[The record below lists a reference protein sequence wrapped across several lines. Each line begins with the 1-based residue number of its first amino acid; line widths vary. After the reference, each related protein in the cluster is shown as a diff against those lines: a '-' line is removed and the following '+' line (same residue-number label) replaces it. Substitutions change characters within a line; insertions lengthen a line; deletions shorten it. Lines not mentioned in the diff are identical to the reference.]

1 MKLTYA
7 QMSITGPVRQ
17 NNEDCVGFWQ
27 PETPELKR
35 GVGIAAVIADGVG
48 GTGRGEVASHLAVE
62 TTLNACKG
70 TVAETEPTE
79 LLRKIFNDANKLV
92 YDASIQDREEGR
104 MATTLTV
111 SIFRNDE
118 ISIGHVGDSRVYL
131 IRNGVLRRLTSDHS
145 YVALQVKLGLVKER
159 DAMASPMRSMI
170 TRSIG
175 QDLMCGFD
183 VFNTTLAK
191 GDVLVQCTDGL
202 YSVVLDEEICDVA
215 GHLAP
220 DQACAEL
227 IALAEKRGAEDN
239 VSVQLIRINEIEHR
253 HFYRGAP
260 YYVKAAAS
268 PVSNE
273 IQPGQMLDDRFEITD
288 LINRSGMASIYKA
301 NDLQTGLT
309 VAIKVPLM
317 QFESDP
323 ATYSRFE
330 REEEIGNLLHHPC
343 ILKIFAVDPEKKS
356 RPYIVMEY
364 LQGQTL
370 AALLRQVH
378 PLPEQ
383 DAVQIASRICEA
395 LDYMHFHKIVHRDL
409 KPQNI
414 MICNNGSIR
423 IMDFGIAKSLK
434 MRRITFVG
442 FSPSMGTPDY
452 MAPEQ
457 VKGHRG
463 DERTDIY
470 ALGAI
475 LYEMCAGATP
485 FEGESPYA
493 VMNARL
499 TGDPVAPR
507 KINPKLTPAVEEII
521 LHAME
526 RNPADRHPS
535 AAAMKAELD
544 DYEKVELVERFR
556 RLQRPQIWK
565 SRFRLLPLI
574 LFFALTWIAGFLLIF
589 WYLKHHGK

>member
-1 MKLTYA
+1 
-7 QMSITGPVRQ
+7 
-17 NNEDCVGFWQ
+17 
-27 PETPELKR
+27 
-35 GVGIAAVIADGVG
+35 
-48 GTGRGEVASHLAVE
+48 
-62 TTLNACKG
+62 
-70 TVAETEPTE
+70 
-79 LLRKIFNDANKLV
+79 
-92 YDASIQDREEGR
+92 
-104 MATTLTV
+104 
-111 SIFRNDE
+111 
-118 ISIGHVGDSRVYL
+118 
-131 IRNGVLRRLTSDHS
+131 
-145 YVALQVKLGLVKER
+145 
-159 DAMASPMRSMI
+159 
-170 TRSIG
+170 
-175 QDLMCGFD
+175 
-183 VFNTTLAK
+183 
-191 GDVLVQCTDGL
+191 VQCTDGL
-202 YSVVLDEEICDVA
+202 YSVVLDDEICDVA

-220 DQACAEL
+220 EQACAEL

-260 YYVKAAAS
+260 YYVKASTPA
-268 PVSNE
+268 VSNE

-288 LINRSGMASIYKA
+288 LINRSGMASIFKA

-309 VAIKVPLM
+309 VAIKVPHM
-317 QFESDP
+317 QFESDS
-323 ATYSRFE
+323 ATFSRFE
-330 REEEIGNLLHHPC
+330 REEEIGMMLHHPY
-343 ILKIFAVDPEKKS
+343 ILRIFAVEPEKKS

-370 AALLRQVH
+370 GALMREVH
-378 PLPEQ
+378 PLPER
-383 DAVQIASRICEA
+383 DAVKIASRICEA

-414 MICNNGSIR
+414 MICNDGTIR

-457 VKGHRG
+457 VKGKRG
-463 DERTDIY
+463 DERSDIY

-475 LYEMCAGATP
+475 LYEMCAGAAP

-526 RNPADRHPS
+526 RNPADRYPA

-556 RLQRPQIWK
+556 RLQRPQLWK
-565 SRFRLLPLI
+565 SRFRALPLI
-574 LFFALTWIAGFLLIF
+574 LFFAFTWIAGFLLIF
-589 WYLKHHGK
+589 WYLKHHGRK